1 MTKHGGGFG
10 GVSARERRE
19 ADLFYADLMGRRPSI
34 ASVDRRFAH
43 GTSEALT
50 EVATRTA
57 WTPVRADEID
67 TASGADKLAS
77 QTFETTI
84 SLRTDAGRIDT
95 PVSIFMPRLGRSANF
110 IQVHVFFSPGT
121 ATQAGLTTTPAASS
135 NAGFNAVMMHGLR
148 GSTDASG
155 WIMIGVPGREPGWVA
170 MDAADIATCLG
181 ELHPGSRYQAS
192 DIGAVRLSAHSRGY
206 RGLKATVAAGTIPV
220 AKIDR
225 VVIFDAVYASL
236 NAALGAARIPGSKQF
251 AYQVNVGTRLSATG
265 ATNIALDAAAMRAIG
280 YSRLIADASAAAR
293 VIGATVPAFTGSTLT
308 LPPRGTFTTR
318 AAAPSTMTNI
328 NAFATANRTAIR
340 SIVSGELA
348 TGGAK
353 TYIDANNITRLF
365 QPTGPFPPGIMSHHL
380 FVAELAHEIV
390 D

>member
-1 MTKHGGGFG
+1 MMTKHGGGFG

-19 ADLFYADLMGRRPSI
+19 ADLFYADLMGRRTSI
-34 ASVDRRFAH
+34 AAVDRGRAR
-43 GTSEALT
+43 SETLA
-50 EVATRTA
+50 EVATATA
-57 WTPVRADEID
+57 WTPLRADEID
-67 TASGADKLAS
+67 TASNTDKFAA

-84 SLRTDAGRIDT
+84 PLRTDAGRIDT

-121 ATQAGLTTTPAASS
+121 ATQAGLTTRPAATST
-135 NAGFNAVMMHGLR
+135 AGFNAVMMHGLR

-155 WIMIGVPGREPGWVA
+155 WIMIGVPGREPGFVA

-181 ELHPGSRYQAS
+181 EINPGSRYQAS

-280 YSRLIADASAAAR
+280 YSRLIADTSAAAR

-318 AAAPSTMTNI
+318 AGAPATMTNI
-328 NAFATANRTAIR
+328 NAFAAANRTAIR

-348 TGGAK
+348 AGGAK
-353 TYIDANNITRLF
+353 TYIDANNLTRLF
-365 QPTGPFPPGIMSHHL
+365 QPTRPFDAAILSHHL

>member
-1 MTKHGGGFG
+1 M
-10 GVSARERRE
+10 
-19 ADLFYADLMGRRPSI
+19 
-34 ASVDRRFAH
+34 
-43 GTSEALT
+43 
-50 EVATRTA
+50 
-57 WTPVRADEID
+57 
-67 TASGADKLAS
+67 
-77 QTFETTI
+77 
-84 SLRTDAGRIDT
+84 
-95 PVSIFMPRLGRSANF
+95 
-110 IQVHVFFSPGT
+110 
-121 ATQAGLTTTPAASS
+121 
-135 NAGFNAVMMHGLR
+135 
-148 GSTDASG
+148 
-155 WIMIGVPGREPGWVA
+155 
-170 MDAADIATCLG
+170 
-181 ELHPGSRYQAS
+181 
-192 DIGAVRLSAHSRGY
+192 RLSAHSRGY